1 MLFDVKLFHYIN
13 NNLWL
18 KFRST
23 KLICE
28 KPASSRLN
36 ENRRALSPK
45 LSFFLSDGY
54 TMHESIA
61 RQKQIFTEHLGKM

>member
-1 MLFDVKLFHYIN
+1 MLFGVKLFHYIN
-13 NNLWL
+13 NNLW
-18 KFRST
+18 FGWST

-54 TMHESIA
+54 TVHESIA